1 MKREA
6 LAQRIRE
13 LREAHKKTQEEMA
26 GVVGI
31 SRQAYIRLEKGAREI
46 AFVEIEKIADYLGIP
61 YTDITGVD
69 EAAEPSLTA
78 MCRNQGCSQ
87 DMLKVFQR
95 AERILGVFSA
105 QERLF
110 YRVREGEERQAELD
124 GNQT

>member
-1 MKREA
+1 MKRQA
-6 LAQRIRE
+6 LARRIRE

-46 AFVEIEKIADYLGIP
+46 AFVEIEKIADYLGVP
-61 YTDITGVD
+61 YTDITGVE
-69 EAAEPSLTA
+69 EAEEPSLTA
-78 MCRNQGCSQ
+78 MCRNRGCSE

-95 AERILGVFSA
+95 VEMILGVFSG

-124 GNQT
+124 GNQA

>member
-6 LAQRIRE
+6 LTQRIRE
-13 LREAHKKTQEEMA
+13 LREAHKVTQEEMA

-69 EAAEPSLTA
+69 EAEEPSLTA
-78 MCRNQGCSQ
+78 MCRNQGCSD
-87 DMLKVFQR
+87 DMLKVSQR

-110 YRVREGEERQAELD
+110 YRIREGEERQAELD
-124 GNQT
+124 GNQA